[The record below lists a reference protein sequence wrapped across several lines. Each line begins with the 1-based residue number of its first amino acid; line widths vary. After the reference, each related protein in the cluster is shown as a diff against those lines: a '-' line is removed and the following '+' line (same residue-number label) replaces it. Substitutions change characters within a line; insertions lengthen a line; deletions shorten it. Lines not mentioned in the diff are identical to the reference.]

1 MPALWI
7 WTTSG
12 SSRRLFP
19 TIPHFRYDITVIFCT
34 LEGIFLFRL
43 ENYGIS
49 ATMQA
54 YYLLVLTTL
63 CWGLNA
69 VFARMAVGEI
79 SPMLLV
85 SVRWLGTLV
94 LLVIFAGKAIIADLP
109 AIRRNFGYSFLLGT
123 VGLGGFGT
131 LIYYSAYTT
140 TAVNIGI
147 IQGAMPAIVLVGS
160 YFFFRTPVSLLQIC
174 GVIVTILGVVLV
186 STRGEI
192 ERLMTLSFN
201 TGDLL
206 MLIAVLF
213 YGSYTLGLRRKSDL
227 SSIALFASVVASAF
241 VSTLPLTI
249 YEFASGRTVWPG
261 PQYWGL
267 VGLIVL
273 LPSFLSQ
280 ICFITSV
287 KLIGPARS
295 GVFINLVPIFASFFA
310 VVLLEEAFELF
321 QGLSLLLVLSGIYIF
336 EKYKPLPNRVS
347 SNENAANAG

>member
-1 MPALWI
+1 MW
-7 WTTSG
+7 
-12 SSRRLFP
+12 
-19 TIPHFRYDITVIFCT
+19 
-34 LEGIFLFRL
+34 
-43 ENYGIS
+43 
-49 ATMQA
+49 A
-54 YYLLVLTTL
+54 YCLLVITTIF
-63 CWGLNA
+63 WGLNA

-85 SVRWLGTLV
+85 SVRWLGTLI
-94 LLVIFAGKAIIADLP
+94 LLVLFAGKAIIADLP
-109 AIRRNFGYSFLLGT
+109 VIRRNFGYTYLLGT

-147 IQGAMPAIVLVGS
+147 IQGSIPAIVLVGS
-160 YFFFRTPVSLLQIC
+160 VFFFRTQVSLLQI
-174 GVIVTILGVVLV
+174 GGVTITVLGVVLV
-186 STRGEI
+186 STRGDI
-192 ERLMTLSFN
+192 ELLMTFSLN
-201 TGDLL
+201 AGDLL
-206 MLIAVLF
+206 MLIAVFF
-213 YGSYTLGLRRKSDL
+213 YGSYTLGLRRKNDL
-227 SSIALFASVVASAF
+227 SSIALFVSVVFSAF
-241 VSTLPLTI
+241 ISTLPFTI
-249 YEFASGRTVWPG
+249 YEFYSGGTVWPD

-310 VVLLEEAFELF
+310 VVFLGEAFELF

-336 EKYKPLPNRVS
+336 EKHKP
-347 SNENAANAG
+347 EAGSWKLDVE

>member
-1 MPALWI
+1 
-7 WTTSG
+7 
-12 SSRRLFP
+12 
-19 TIPHFRYDITVIFCT
+19 
-34 LEGIFLFRL
+34 
-43 ENYGIS
+43 
-49 ATMQA
+49 
-54 YYLLVLTTL
+54 
-63 CWGLNA
+63 
-69 VFARMAVGEI
+69 
-79 SPMLLV
+79 
-85 SVRWLGTLV
+85 
-94 LLVIFAGKAIIADLP
+94 
-109 AIRRNFGYSFLLGT
+109 
-123 VGLGGFGT
+123 
-131 LIYYSAYTT
+131 
-140 TAVNIGI
+140 
-147 IQGAMPAIVLVGS
+147 
-160 YFFFRTPVSLLQIC
+160 
-174 GVIVTILGVVLV
+174 
-186 STRGEI
+186 
-192 ERLMTLSFN
+192 
-201 TGDLL
+201 
-206 MLIAVLF
+206 
-213 YGSYTLGLRRKSDL
+213 
-227 SSIALFASVVASAF
+227 VVASAF